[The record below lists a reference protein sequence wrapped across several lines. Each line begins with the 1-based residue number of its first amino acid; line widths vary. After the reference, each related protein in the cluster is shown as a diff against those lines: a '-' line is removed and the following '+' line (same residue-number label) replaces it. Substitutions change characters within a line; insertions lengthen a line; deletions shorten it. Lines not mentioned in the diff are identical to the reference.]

1 MKRLISINIKA
12 SVVSIVLK
20 FIYGTNKIIVTGKKN
35 YVKMIE
41 QNKPIIFSVWHGH
54 LLSIVY
60 NLRNLK
66 INALAGTHKDADLI
80 SQVATRW
87 GWNMIRGSSKKNGA
101 IAYKTMLRLM
111 SRSTNTMLFITPD
124 GPSGP
129 PRIPKNGI
137 IGLAQS
143 CKVGI
148 VPIKVQ
154 YTKSW
159 GFKNWD
165 TFYVAK
171 PFGSVSINY
180 GEPIYFEKSQN
191 IKKCKSILI
200 KAMENKRL

>member
-1 MKRLISINIKA
+1 MKKPISINGKA
-12 SVVSIVLK
+12 SILSIILK
-20 FIYGTNKIIVTGKKN
+20 FIYGTNKINVKGKEN
-35 YVKMIE
+35 YMKMIE
-41 QNKPIIFSVWHGH
+41 EKKSVIFSVWHGH

-60 NLRNLK
+60 DLRSFK
-66 INALAGTHKDADLI
+66 INALAGTHRDADLI
-80 SQVATRW
+80 SKVATNW

-101 IAYKTMLRLM
+101 LAYKTMLQLLN
-111 SRSTNTMLFITPD
+111 RSTNTMLFITPD

-137 IGLAQS
+137 IGLAQR

-171 PFGSVSINY
+171 PFGDISINY
-180 GEPIYFEKSQN
+180 GKPIYFERSQN
-191 IKKCKSILI
+191 IKTCQTILI
-200 KAMENKRL
+200 KAMEGKGP

>member
-1 MKRLISINIKA
+1 MKKLISTDVKA
-12 SVVSIVLK
+12 SMLSIALK
-20 FIYGTNKIIVTGKKN
+20 FIYGTNNVIARGKKN
-35 YVKMIE
+35 YRKMIE
-41 QNKPIIFSVWHGH
+41 EDKSIIFSVWHGH

-60 NLRNLK
+60 DLRNLK

-80 SQVATRW
+80 SQIATKW

-101 IAYKTMLRLM
+101 IAYKKMLQLLN
-111 SRSTNTMLFITPD
+111 RSTNTMLFITPD

-129 PRIPKNGI
+129 ARIPKNGI
-137 IGLAQS
+137 IGLAQN

-148 VPIKVQ
+148 VPIKVH

-171 PFGSVSINY
+171 PFGNITIDY
-180 GEPIYFEKSQN
+180 GKPIYFNKSQN
-191 IKKCKSILI
+191 IEKCKSILV
-200 KAMENKRL
+200 KAMEEKIT

>member
-1 MKRLISINIKA
+1 MKVPISINVKA
-12 SVVSIVLK
+12 SVLSIVLK
-20 FIYGTNKIIVTGKKN
+20 FIYGTNRIVVNGKNN
-35 YVKMIE
+35 YIKLIE
-41 QNKPIIFSVWHGH
+41 ENKSVIFSVWHGH

-60 NLRNLK
+60 DLRNLK

-80 SQVATRW
+80 SQIATKW

-101 IAYKTMLRLM
+101 IAYKRMLQLLN
-111 SRSTNTMLFITPD
+111 RSTNANIFITPD

-137 IGLAQS
+137 IGLAQN
-143 CKVGI
+143 CRVGI
-148 VPIKVQ
+148 IPIKVQ

-171 PFGSVSINY
+171 PFGSISIDY
-180 GEPIYFEKSQN
+180 GKPIYFEKSQN
-191 IKKCKSILI
+191 IKKCQTILI
-200 KAMENKRL
+200 KAMEDKRP

>member
-1 MKRLISINIKA
+1 MKKSSSINVKA
-12 SVVSIVLK
+12 SVLGVVLK
-20 FIYGTNKIIVTGKKN
+20 FIYGTNKIIAEGREN
-35 YVKMIE
+35 YMKMIE
-41 QNKPIIFSVWHGH
+41 ENKPVIFSVWHGH

-60 NLRNLK
+60 DLRSLR

-80 SQVATRW
+80 SQIATNW
-87 GWNMIRGSSKKNGA
+87 GWNMIRGSNKKNGA
-101 IAYKTMLRLM
+101 IAYKKMLRLLN
-111 SRSTNTMLFITPD
+111 RSTNTMLFITPD

-148 VPIKVQ
+148 IPIKVQ

-159 GFKNWD
+159 GFRNWD

-171 PFGSVSINY
+171 PFGSISIAY
-180 GEPIYFEKSQN
+180 GKPIYFEKSQN
-191 IKKCKSILI
+191 IKKCKNILI
-200 KAMENKRL
+200 KAMKSKEP

>member
-1 MKRLISINIKA
+1 MKA
-12 SVVSIVLK
+12 SVLSIVLK
-20 FIYGTNKIIVTGKKN
+20 FIYGTNKIIVTGRKN
-35 YVKMIE
+35 YMKMIE
-41 QNKPIIFSVWHGH
+41 GNKSIIFSVWHGH

-60 NLRNLK
+60 DLRNLK

-80 SQVATRW
+80 SQIAKRW

-101 IAYKTMLRLM
+101 IAYKTMLRLLNQ
-111 SRSTNTMLFITPD
+111 STNTMLFITPD

-137 IGLAQS
+137 IGLAQN

-148 VPIKVQ
+148 IPIRVQ

-171 PFGSVSINY
+171 PFGSISINY
-180 GEPIYFEKSQN
+180 GKPIYFKKSQD
-191 IKKCKSILI
+191 IKMCQSILI
-200 KAMENKRL
+200 RAMENKGP